1 VLHYI
6 KVETSR
12 SRMADESG
20 PDKTAEK
27 KDEKRFE
34 AELKSASG

>member
-12 SRMADESG
+12 NKVSDVVREEPEIVKA
-20 PDKTAEK
+20 A
-27 KDEKRFE
+27 
-34 AELKSASG
+34 